1 MSYLD
6 VPRLHFAGSFTANPS
21 TINNTSTNY
30 GYNPVSNPIQL
41 APSWNPY
48 GDHAWTVNA
57 TVRSFVD
64 SSGVIHTN
72 GDPLV
77 GASVQSYAAQVPAKL
92 VDLDT
97 EQQGVTRLFG
107 LVLQVML
114 TGESAF
120 SLQGSWDEG
129 GTLINLWP
137 GRAPGNDNSR
147 FGGAFQSVLEQL
159 IWQNQG
165 SSPFLEQLQAASPQG
180 LSARFSVYGY
190 DASTTSPTFRI
201 GTIVG
206 TLGPYSAGEPRH
218 LVAGRFLNPAQGN
231 SPLYYYIQPVN
242 SPLYYA
248 PAKLDATRNTLTID
262 LGNSIPDQAPGG
274 PPVNVGTLEAAIFSP
289 DQPTAL
295 GTIDYGPEDET
306 VFQQTAGVF
315 QVSLTPE
322 QTAQAAQQPVG
333 ILLNSEPALAES
345 PNGQYVDVDGWS
357 QYMNP
362 GDQVDV
368 KIWGTVFGAP
378 AAGLPVPL
386 QLIVN
391 SNQNPNVPVDA
402 NQPASLLTFPASVSL
417 DADGSAQAV
426 FQASNSFSSADMPA
440 TRQPIGGQLYFVG
453 GTWASGAT
461 QAAGAPLTVKVF
473 NTIDPPIPNPRWED
487 VQPILYLY
495 YSLYATMVT
504 RVDLSD
510 YDSVVANAQAMQHV
524 VNLPFTD
531 ANYMPVTRE
540 MSRDQKKLI
549 LDWIAQGCSK

>member
-21 TINNTSTNY
+21 TLNNTSTNY

-48 GDHAWTVNA
+48 GDHAWTINA

-64 SSGVIHTN
+64 SAGVVQTS
-72 GDPLV
+72 GDPLI
-77 GASVQSYAAQVPAKL
+77 GAAVTSYTPRFPAKL

-107 LVLQVML
+107 LALQIAPAAGGGFTV
-114 TGESAF
+114 
-120 SLQGSWDEG
+120 QGTWDDS
-129 GTLINLWP
+129 GTLINLWF
-137 GRAPGNDNSR
+137 SR
-147 FGGAFQSVLEQL
+147 VPTSQGDTAAGGAFQSVIEELV
-159 IWQNQG
+159 WQNLE
-165 SSPFLEQLQAASPQG
+165 SSPFLQQLQKASPNG
-180 LSARFSVYGY
+180 LSVRLTTYGY
-190 DASTTSPTFRI
+190 NASTALPGFRT
-201 GTIVG
+201 GSIVG
-206 TLGPYSAGEPRH
+206 TVGPYSAGEPRH
-218 LVAGRFLNPAQGN
+218 LVAGRFLNPAEGN

-248 PAKLDATRNTLTID
+248 PAKLDATRNTLTLD
-262 LGNSIPDQAPGG
+262 LGNSIQDQAPGG
-274 PPVNVGTLEAAIFSP
+274 PPANLGTMEAAIFSP
-289 DQPTAL
+289 GQPTVL
-295 GTIDYGPEDET
+295 GTIDYGPGDET

-362 GDQVDV
+362 GDEVTV
-368 KIWGTVFGAP
+368 TLWGTVFGAP

-386 QLIVN
+386 QLSGGN
-391 SNQNPNVPVDA
+391 PDNNQPPNV
-402 NQPASLLTFPASVSL
+402 LTFRNSVTL
-417 DADGSAQAV
+417 GADGSAQAV
-426 FQASNSFSSADMPA
+426 FQASNSFPSADMPA

-453 GTWASGAT
+453 GPWASGAAT
-461 QAAGAPLTVKVF
+461 AGAGAPLTVKVF
-473 NTIDPPIPNPRWED
+473 NSIEPPIPNPGWED
-487 VQPILYLY
+487 VQPILYQY
-495 YSLYATMVT
+495 YSLYAAMVGY
-504 RVDLSD
+504 VDLSE
-510 YDSVVANAQAMQHV
+510 YDSVVASAQQIQQV
-524 VNLPFTD
+524 LSLPFTD

-540 MSRDQKKLI
+540 MSRDQKQLI
-549 LDWIAQGCSK
+549 LDWIAQGCPK